1 MGEIK
6 VNIKLISTQSDGYDK
21 EQTEIMTD
29 GEFEVTDTG
38 YMISYE
44 ESEATGFEGSVTS
57 LEVFGDNKVVMVRS
71 GEVSS
76 NLIME
81 MGEKHHCVYG
91 TPYGV
96 IEVGVDARRIDV
108 KLDENGGNL
117 FIHYVID
124 VNSGYVGDFEISV
137 DVTPTAQAG
146 V

>member
-6 VNIKLISTQSDGYDK
+6 VKIKLVSTQYDGYDK
-21 EQTEIMTD
+21 EETEILTD
-29 GEFEVTDTG
+29 GEYTVTDTG
-38 YMISYE
+38 YTISYE
-44 ESEATGFEGSVTS
+44 ESAATGFEGSVTT
-57 LEVFGDNKVVMVRS
+57 LEVSGGSKVVMERS

-81 MGEKHHCVYG
+81 LGEKHHCVYG

-96 IEVGVDARRIDV
+96 FEVGVDARRIEP
-108 KLDENGGNL
+108 KLDENGGKL

-137 DVTPTAQAG
+137 EVTPA
-146 V
+146 

>member
-6 VNIKLISTQSDGYDK
+6 VKIKLISTQSDGYDK
-21 EQTEIMTD
+21 EQTEILTD
-29 GEFEVTDTG
+29 GEYNITDTG
-38 YMISYE
+38 YLITYE
-44 ESEATGFEGSVTS
+44 ESAATGFEGSVTS
-57 LEVFGDNKVVMVRS
+57 LEVIGDNKVVMERN

-81 MGEKHHCVYG
+81 LGEKHHCVYG

-96 IEVGVDARRIDV
+96 FEVGVDARRIDS
-108 KLDENGGNL
+108 KLDENGGKL

-137 DVTPTAQAG
+137 EVTAARN
-146 V
+146 